1 MKILLTAIL
10 LAGCSALPNNPD
22 PKTIA
27 AGASG
32 RVDYC
37 VSLLGANLFCI
48 NAQRELEVEQ

>member
-1 MKILLTAIL
+1 MRILFIVFL
-10 LAGCSALPNNPD
+10 LVGCSALPNNPD

-37 VSLLGANLFCI
+37 VSLLGTNLFCI
-48 NAQRELEVEQ
+48 KAMRELEVK